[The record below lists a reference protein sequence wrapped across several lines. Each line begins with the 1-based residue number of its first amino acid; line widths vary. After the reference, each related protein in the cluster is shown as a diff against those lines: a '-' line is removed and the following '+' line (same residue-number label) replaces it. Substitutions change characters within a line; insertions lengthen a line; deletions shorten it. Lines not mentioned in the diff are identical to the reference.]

1 MRTLLLLGWLCAG
14 AAAADWLEQ
23 LSSLAQLATLQ
34 KLGALTASE
43 HDAAAARLAGAES
56 SAEASAQPSPA
67 VLLAPP
73 RPSVAGSL
81 AQLAALQQ
89 ATLLSDAEYAQAKA
103 VLFRDENATAVTGG
117 AAEAEDA
124 AAGGGGVTWAELGQH
139 TTKDDAW
146 VAIHDDVYDFS
157 CFFAPEPCY
166 VHPGGTDIILE
177 WAGKDGTE
185 AFAAAGHKN
194 GIAQR
199 KGLGHLIIGR
209 MATPGAT
216 STAAASAGADGG
228 CGPPYGAHPAEWA
241 REVDGVAIGFPPG
254 GWRTV
259 IGRSTWHYLHSAAA
273 KYPEHSPTP
282 EQATGME
289 ALVTSLGALYPCEAC
304 RYALGPELES
314 MPPIPTAT
322 RKEVVLW
329 WCELHNLVNI
339 DIGHEE
345 FSCTMEALDD
355 IYLKNCGSCSAGAP
369 GGGGTISISLGSLG
383 GLGSGND
390 DEEDDDE
397 DEEDY
402 EEDYEDEG
410 ECCDEGDEDCP
421 YDYICVD
428 DDGDGEGEGSGEGEG
443 VDQASEA
450 GAGEGAAA
458 CAGEAALAKRIAE
471 LEAENRALRA
481 AAAVGAA

>member
-1 MRTLLLLGWLCAG
+1 MRAVAL
-14 AAAADWLEQ
+14 AAALAAPLLAVAAVDSWLEQ
-23 LSSLAQLATLQ
+23 LSSFAQLATLQ
-34 KLGALTASE
+34 KLGVLTPEE
-43 HDAAAARLAGAES
+43 HDAVVARLDEAEQ
-56 SAEASAQPSPA
+56 EASSRSQQV

-73 RPSVAGSL
+73 PSPSLPRSL

-89 ATLLSDAEYAQAKA
+89 AALLSDSEYAQAKSI
-103 VLFRDENATAVTGG
+103 LLRDAGNGSTLSDADAPDATPEGS
-117 AAEAEDA
+117 
-124 AAGGGGVTWAELGQH
+124 VTWEELAQH
-139 TTKDDAW
+139 NTKEEPW

-157 CFFAPEPCY
+157 CFFAQEPCY
-166 VHPGGTDIILE
+166 EHPGGTEIILE

-199 KGLGHLIIGR
+199 KGLGHMIIGR
-209 MATPGAT
+209 MATPGA
-216 STAAASAGADGG
+216 SAAAGSSTGE

-282 EQATGME
+282 EQAKGMK
-289 ALVTSLGALYPCEAC
+289 ALVTSLASLYPCEAC

-314 MPPIPTAT
+314 MPPVPTTT

-329 WCELHNLVNI
+329 WCELHNLVNV
-339 DIGHEE
+339 DIGHEVFPCE
-345 FSCTMEALDD
+345 MEALDD

-369 GGGGTISISLGSLG
+369 GGGGTISLSLG
-383 GLGSGND
+383 GLGNDD
-390 DEEDDDE
+390 DEEE
-397 DEEDY
+397 EEEED
-402 EEDYEDEG
+402 G
-410 ECCDEGDEDCP
+410 ECCEEGDEDCP

-428 DDGDGEGEGSGEGEG
+428 DEDEEDEADGGGEEAEGDDVDGDGKDGDCNCGTEGSL
-443 VDQASEA
+443 QA
-450 GAGEGAAA
+450 
-458 CAGEAALAKRIAE
+458 RIAE
-471 LEAENRALRA
+471 LEAENLALRA
-481 AAAVGAA
+481 GADSA